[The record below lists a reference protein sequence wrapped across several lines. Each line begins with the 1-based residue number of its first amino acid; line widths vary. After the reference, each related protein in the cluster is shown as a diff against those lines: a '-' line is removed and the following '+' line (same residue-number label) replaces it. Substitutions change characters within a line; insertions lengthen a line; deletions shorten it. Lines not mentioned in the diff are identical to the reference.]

1 MIDLYCVTAYRNTVD
16 QFFTPK
22 TVALKLWKF
31 LIDDLKS
38 LGSKKIQW
46 KIIFECNHSC
56 YVLIDLYLV
65 TASRKT
71 IGLFFTPKTVALKLW
86 KFLIDDQL
94 KSLGAKKFNSKSS
107 SSAINH
113 IMYWQIDIGC
123 QLIDVSQSFIPKTMH
138 FLRCGNFLLMKQSL
152 LGPGS
157 SMANYL
163 PVQSIML
170 CIDWLKLWDSLYQYS
185 RSVFCSKDC
194 CFKAVEVPHWW
205 PKVSW
210 CQEVQKQFIFQYNQ
224 SCYVLIYLFCVTAY
238 INTVGQFFIPKT
250 VVLKLWKFLIDD
262 LKFLGAKGIQWQ
274 IIFRCNQ
281 SRYVLIS

>member
-1 MIDLYCVTAYRNTVD
+1 VTAYRNTVD

-113 IMYWQIDIGC
+113 IMY
-123 QLIDVSQSFIPKTMH
+123 
-138 FLRCGNFLLMKQSL
+138 
-152 LGPGS
+152 
-157 SMANYL
+157 
-163 PVQSIML
+163 
-170 CIDWLKLWDSLYQYS
+170 
-185 RSVFCSKDC
+185 
-194 CFKAVEVPHWW
+194 
-205 PKVSW
+205 
-210 CQEVQKQFIFQYNQ
+210 
-224 SCYVLIYLFCVTAY
+224 
-238 INTVGQFFIPKT
+238 
-250 VVLKLWKFLIDD
+250 
-262 LKFLGAKGIQWQ
+262 
-274 IIFRCNQ
+274 
-281 SRYVLIS
+281 